1 MKQKKRRKFVLTQ
14 EHLYKSIEQTVG
26 KLKIHPMSLLDLKII
41 DASLKELWYT
51 AKVFAPYRHRRKV
64 TVFGSARSKPS
75 DPSYQQ
81 ARQLGQEMVRLGY
94 MVVTGAG
101 PGIMQAAQEGAGSLG
116 SFGLNIRLPFEQQAN
131 PIIQGD
137 SKLINFKYFFT
148 RKLSMVKESDALV
161 LFPGGFGTQD
171 ELFETL
177 TLLQTGKTNPVPV
190 ICIEKKGGTYWRDWK
205 KLNLDTLL
213 KRKLIS
219 SEDLSFAYFTEDVEK
234 AVSHITHFY
243 HNYHS
248 MRFYQKWLL
257 IYVWRMP
264 SKKELHTI
272 SQKFRPMLTSGALTE
287 AQYHHL
293 PHDPDT
299 EGLPLKTL
307 RLHFNQKNF
316 GLLRTLIDTLNHI

>member
-1 MKQKKRRKFVLTQ
+1 MKSKKRRKFVLTQ
-14 EHLYKSIEQTVG
+14 EHLYKSIGHTVE
-26 KLKIHPMSLLDLKII
+26 KLKTQPMSLLDLKII
-41 DASLKELWYT
+41 DASLKELRYT

-64 TVFGSARSKPS
+64 TIFGSARSKPS

-81 ARQLGQEMVRLGY
+81 AKQLGQEMVRLGY

-101 PGIMQAAQEGAGSLG
+101 PGIMQAAQEGAGSMG
-116 SFGLNIRLPFEQQAN
+116 SFGLNIRLPFEQKAN
-131 PIIQGD
+131 PVIQGD

-190 ICIEKKGGTYWRDWK
+190 ICIEKNGGTYWQDWK
-205 KLNLDTLL
+205 RLNLDSLL

-219 SEDLSFAYFTEDVEK
+219 LEDLSFIYFTNDVEK

-257 IYVWRMP
+257 IYVWRVP
-264 SKKELHTI
+264 SKKELHHI
-272 SQKFRPMLTSGALTE
+272 SRKFRSMLFSGALTE
-287 AQYHHL
+287 APYHHL
-293 PHDPDT
+293 PHDPDI
-299 EGLPLKTL
+299 EGIPLKIL

-316 GLLRTLIDTLNHI
+316 GDLRRLIDWLNQH

>member
-1 MKQKKRRKFVLTQ
+1 MKLKKRRKFVLTQ
-14 EHLYKSIEQTVG
+14 EHLYKSIGHTVE
-26 KLKIHPMSLLDLKII
+26 KLKTQPMSLLDLKII

-51 AKVFAPYRHRRKV
+51 AKVFAPYRHRRKI
-64 TVFGSARSKPS
+64 TVFGSARSRPS

-81 ARQLGQEMVRLGY
+81 AKQLGQEMVRLGY

-101 PGIMQAAQEGAGSLG
+101 PGIMQAAQEGAGSMG
-116 SFGLNIRLPFEQQAN
+116 SFGLNIRLPFEQKAN

-190 ICIEKKGGTYWRDWK
+190 ICIETYWQDWK
-205 KLNLDTLL
+205 KLYLDNLL

-219 SEDLSFAYFTEDVEK
+219 LEDLNFIYFTEDVEK

-257 IYVWRMP
+257 IYVWRIP
-264 SKKELHTI
+264 SKKELHKI
-272 SQKFRPMLTSGALTE
+272 SQSFRPLLTSGAITE
-287 AQYHHL
+287 AQHHHL
-293 PHDPDT
+293 PHDPDI
-299 EGLPLKTL
+299 EGMPLKTL

-316 GLLRTLIDTLNHI
+316 GLLRNLIDTLNRI

>member
-1 MKQKKRRKFVLTQ
+1 MKHKKRRKFVLTHK
-14 EHLYKSIEQTVG
+14 HLHKSIAHTVE
-26 KLKIHPMSLLDLKII
+26 KLKTQPTSLLDLKII
-41 DASLKELWYT
+41 DASLKELCYT

-64 TVFGSARSKPS
+64 TVFGSARSHAK

-81 ARQLGQEMVRLGY
+81 AKQLGQEMVRLGY

-101 PGIMQAAQEGAGSLG
+101 PGIMQAAQEGAGSMG
-116 SFGLNIRLPFEQQAN
+116 SFGLNIRLPFEQKAN

-137 SKLINFKYFFT
+137 TKLINFKYFFT

-190 ICIEKKGGTYWRDWK
+190 ICIEKKGGTYWKDWQR
-205 KLNLDTLL
+205 LNLDSLL

-219 SEDLSFAYFTEDVEK
+219 EEDLSFTYFTDDVEK
-234 AVSHITHFY
+234 AVAHITHFY

-257 IYVWRMP
+257 IHVWRVP
-264 SKKELHTI
+264 SKKELHKI
-272 SQKFRPMLTSGALTE
+272 SLHFRSIVTRGALTE
-287 AQYHHL
+287 ARHHL
-293 PHDPDT
+293 PHDPDI
-299 EGLPLKTL
+299 EGIPLKTL
-307 RLHFNQKNF
+307 HLHFNQKNF
-316 GLLRTLIDTLNHI
+316 GLLRALIDTLNRY